1 MTNSDTTRANRTPT
15 SQQAS
20 QSSRS
25 HYDSIACQNQQK
37 SPFLRLP
44 AELRNEIYSYV
55 FNSATIQRAKAHG
68 GTDSI
73 TSSYTLFFPPFTL
86 TMPPKRA
93 GGRPKD
99 SRNLTEAQ
107 KGAIV
112 ALRQFSGTD
121 QVKKACAEASLE
133 PSLTNLLAT
142 VNSTP
147 IGPPGAQPKDATR
160 HVLQEV
166 GITVSQPTLINIAHD
181 HRDQEHDYAIVRGVR
196 PKKPELDDDDIRN
209 RERYCAWIFFTYD
222 RFAPR
227 LIFVCYDETSKSIG
241 GRNNRGGKQY
251 VWRPRGAPANQYAL
265 PYRPP
270 AFNLMICAAT
280 SSDTTLTSPKRPCL
294 VWVAEEDEDREE
306 TLERVR
312 RANEKARR
320 LIDNKRAR
328 AEVAGT
334 QEERALREI
343 NQNITRNNKVAKAA
357 NKAAG
362 VKGGAI
368 RKGVKNPVTPAK
380 FFKYKDFIY
389 KSGKGMNGI
398 WYAERVL
405 KDVLF
410 PYYEAVRA
418 SNPGAQVF
426 LVQDNVYLHGL
437 GLRYCAPKIEEK
449 DTRFAPHSPNS
460 PDLHPIERCFG
471 RLEGFLGDYEV
482 KSAFKQAK
490 ADAVAFVQSIW
501 QEDETMRQYMAH
513 QLHPDH
519 FRDVANACKAAGYS
533 NNFTA

>member
-1 MTNSDTTRANRTPT
+1 
-15 SQQAS
+15 
-20 QSSRS
+20 
-25 HYDSIACQNQQK
+25 
-37 SPFLRLP
+37 
-44 AELRNEIYSYV
+44 
-55 FNSATIQRAKAHG
+55 
-68 GTDSI
+68 
-73 TSSYTLFFPPFTL
+73 
-86 TMPPKRA
+86 MPPKRA
-93 GGRPKD
+93 GGRQKD
-99 SRNLTEAQ
+99 SLNLTEAQ

-112 ALRQFSGTD
+112 ALRQFSGTEFAFIAGAMGLSISTPQKVFS

-147 IGPPGAQPKDATR
+147 IGPPGAQPKVRNGSTLSACIRDAIIQFGTYNIEDATR

-265 PYRPP
+265 PYRSP

-368 RKGVKNPVTPAK
+368 RKGVKYPVTPAK

-437 GLRYCAPKIEEK
+437 GLRYCAPKIEKK
-449 DTRFAPHSPNS
+449 DIRFAPHSPNS

-482 KSAFKQAK
+482 KSASKQAK

>member
-1 MTNSDTTRANRTPT
+1 
-15 SQQAS
+15 
-20 QSSRS
+20 
-25 HYDSIACQNQQK
+25 
-37 SPFLRLP
+37 
-44 AELRNEIYSYV
+44 
-55 FNSATIQRAKAHG
+55 
-68 GTDSI
+68 
-73 TSSYTLFFPPFTL
+73 
-86 TMPPKRA
+86 MPPKRA

-112 ALRQFSGTD
+112 ALRQFSGTEFAFIAGAMGLNISTPQKVFS

-147 IGPPGAQPKDATR
+147 IGPPGAQPK
-160 HVLQEV
+160 
-166 GITVSQPTLINIAHD
+166 
-181 HRDQEHDYAIVRGVR
+181 HDYAIVRGVR

-320 LIDNKRAR
+320 LIENKRAR

-368 RKGVKNPVTPAK
+368 LKGVKNPVTPAK

-389 KSGKGMNGI
+389 KSGKGMNGRLVNKQNKQ
-398 WYAERVL
+398 YL
-405 KDVLF
+405 KPGFDLF
-410 PYYEAVRA
+410 DD
-418 SNPGAQVF
+418 F
-426 LVQDNVYLHGL
+426 LVLY
-437 GLRYCAPKIEEK
+437 
-449 DTRFAPHSPNS
+449 
-460 PDLHPIERCFG
+460 
-471 RLEGFLGDYEV
+471 
-482 KSAFKQAK
+482 
-490 ADAVAFVQSIW
+490 FV
-501 QEDETMRQYMAH
+501 
-513 QLHPDH
+513 
-519 FRDVANACKAAGYS
+519 
-533 NNFTA
+533 